1 MNLLKR
7 ITYKEP
13 FTTNENPHRSA
24 RVVLLDDDNK
34 VAVIYVAKVNFYTLP
49 GGGIE
54 EGETP
59 EQAAIREMK
68 EETGC
73 NSEIIRTLGLIEE
86 NSKTMNWNGLATC
99 FMSKVKGSKGTPH
112 LTQEEIDE
120 DAQLQW
126 HDMYEALNIITNQ
139 DADDGIRLII
149 QERDVTLLNEAIKLL
164 NEDGALTI

>member
-1 MNLLKR
+1 MKLLKR

-13 FTTNENPHRSA
+13 FTTSENPHRSA
-24 RVVLLDDDNK
+24 RVVLLDDNNK
-34 VAVIYVAKVNFYTLP
+34 VAVIYVGKVNFYTLP

-86 NSKTMNWNGLATC
+86 NSKTVNWNGLATG
-99 FMSKVKGSKGTPH
+99 FMSKVKGSKGTPR
-112 LTQEEIDE
+112 LTQEEMDE

-126 HDMYEALNIITNQ
+126 YDVREALNIIANQ
-139 DADDGIRLII
+139 DISKVDDGIGLII

-164 NEDGALTI
+164 NEDGA